1 MPGDTEDRDWQRLDK
16 WLWCA
21 RLAKARATCT
31 EAVARGGFRLNRQP
45 TEKPHAKLRPG
56 DVLTFPWQDQVKVWR
71 VLALAA
77 RRGPPA
83 EAQALFEDLSAEPEG

>member
-1 MPGDTEDRDWQRLDK
+1 LDK